1 MTALPGFRLPPR
13 VLLFRLRAA
22 ARARHDGD
30 RLSRLAPLSLWRLAR
45 LLALARGHHRIV
57 ELGTAAG
64 WTAYS
69 LALANPRARVKSYDV
84 GLRPGRERYGRLVP
98 ASARERVEFVV
109 RAAEDGPEEPTSCD
123 LLLIDA
129 DHWHPAPREMF
140 DAWYG
145 SVVPGGL
152 VVFDD
157 LAPEYPDVAQTIAE
171 LGLPGER
178 LGRLFVHRKPRA

>member
-1 MTALPGFRLPPR
+1 MTPPRVRLPPR

-22 ARARHDGD
+22 ASARRYHD
-30 RLSRLAPLSLWRLAR
+30 RLSRLAPLSLWRLSR
-45 LLALARGHHRIV
+45 LLALARGRDRIV

-69 LALANPRARVKSYDV
+69 LALANPRARVKSYDL

-98 ASARERVEFVV
+98 ASARERVAFVV
-109 RAAEDGPEEPTSCD
+109 RAAEDGPEQPMSCD

-129 DHWHPAPREMF
+129 DHWEPAPREMF
-140 DAWYG
+140 EAWYG

-157 LAPEYPDVAQTIAE
+157 VAPEYPDVARTIAE
-171 LGLPGER
+171 LDLAGKR
-178 LGRLFVHRKPRA
+178 LGRLFVHTKPA

>member
-1 MTALPGFRLPPR
+1 MRAAPPVRLPPG
-13 VLLFRLRAA
+13 VVLFRLRAIA
-22 ARARHDGD
+22 LALRTRDVSRRSPLSFW
-30 RLSRLAPLSLWRLAR
+30 RLSR
-45 LLALARGHHRIV
+45 LLALARERERIV

-69 LALANPRARVKSYDV
+69 IALANPRARVKTYD
-84 GLRPGRERYGRLVP
+84 REPRAGRDRYRRLVP
-98 ASARERVEFVV
+98 ASALERVELIL
-109 RAAEDGPEEPTSCD
+109 RRGEEGPESPTSCD

-129 DHWHPAPREMF
+129 DHWHPAVRAMF

-157 LAPEYPDVAQTIAE
+157 VAPEFPDVSQTIAD
-171 LGLPGER
+171 LGLSGKR
-178 LGRLFVHRKPRA
+178 FGRLFVHRKPAA

>member
-1 MTALPGFRLPPR
+1 LRPPPVRLPPG
-13 VLLFRLRAA
+13 VLLFRLRAIA
-22 ARARHDGD
+22 LALRTRDISRRSPLSFW
-30 RLSRLAPLSLWRLAR
+30 RLSR
-45 LLALARGHHRIV
+45 LLALARGRDRIV

-69 LALANPRARVKSYDV
+69 LALSNSRARVKTYD
-84 GLRPGRERYGRLVP
+84 RQARAGRDRYRRLVP
-98 ASARERVEFVV
+98 SSALERVDLIL
-109 RAAEDGPEEPTSCD
+109 RRGEDGPESPTSCD

-129 DHWHPAPREMF
+129 DHWQPAVREMF

-157 LAPEYPDVAQTIAE
+157 VAPEFPDVAQTIAD
-171 LGLPGER
+171 LGLSGER
-178 LGRLFVHRKPRA
+178 LGRLFVHVKPAR

>member
-1 MTALPGFRLPPR
+1 MSALRHRLPLS

-22 ARARHDGD
+22 AFARRHDD
-30 RLSRLAPLSLWRLAR
+30 ISRRSPLSIWRLSRLLS
-45 LLALARGHHRIV
+45 LARGRNRIV

-69 LALANPRARVKSYDV
+69 LALANPHARVKTYDV
-84 GLRPGRERYGRLVP
+84 GLRPGRERYRRMVRP
-98 ASARERVEFVV
+98 SALERVEFVL
-109 RAAEDGPEEPTSCD
+109 RRAEDGPEEATSCD

-129 DHWHPAPREMF
+129 DHWHPAPRKMF
-140 DAWYG
+140 EAWYD

-157 LAPEYPDVAQTIAE
+157 VAPQFPDVARTISE
-171 LGLPGER
+171 LGLSGER
-178 LGRLFVHRKPRA
+178 LGRLFVHEKPL

>member
-1 MTALPGFRLPPR
+1 MRPSPVRLPPD
-13 VLLFRLRAA
+13 VILFRLRAIA
-22 ARARHDGD
+22 LALRTRDISRRSPLSFW
-30 RLSRLAPLSLWRLAR
+30 RLSR
-45 LLALARGHHRIV
+45 LLALARGRDRIV

-69 LALANPRARVKSYDV
+69 LALSNPRARVKTYDRV
-84 GLRPGRERYGRLVP
+84 ARAGRDRYRRLVP
-98 ASARERVEFVV
+98 SSALERVDLIL
-109 RAAEDGPEEPTSCD
+109 RRGEDGPESPTSCD

-129 DHWHPAPREMF
+129 DHWQPAVREMF

-157 LAPEYPDVAQTIAE
+157 VAPEFPDVAQTIAD
-171 LGLPGER
+171 LGLSGER
-178 LGRLFVHRKPRA
+178 LGRLFVHVKPTR

>member
-1 MTALPGFRLPPR
+1 MSALRVRLPPR
-13 VLLFRLRAA
+13 VLLFRLRAIVLA
-22 ARARHDGD
+22 LRTHDGKH
-30 RLSRLAPLSLWRLAR
+30 RRAPLSVWRLAR
-45 LLALARGHHRIV
+45 LLALARGRERIV

-69 LALANPRARVKSYDV
+69 FALANSRARVKTYDIRM
-84 GLRPGRERYGRLVP
+84 RPGRDRYRRLVS
-98 ASARERVEFVV
+98 ASALERVEFVL
-109 RAAEDGPEEPTSCD
+109 RRGEEGPKEPMNCD

-129 DHWHPAPREMF
+129 DHRQPAVREMF

-157 LAPEYPDVAQTIAE
+157 VAPEFPDVARTISE
-171 LGLPGER
+171 LGLSGER
-178 LGRLFVHRKPRA
+178 LGRLFVHEKPL

>member
-1 MTALPGFRLPPR
+1 LRPPPVRLPPG
-13 VLLFRLRAA
+13 VLLFRLRAIA
-22 ARARHDGD
+22 LALRTRDIN
-30 RLSRLAPLSLWRLAR
+30 RRAPLSFWRLSR
-45 LLALARGHHRIV
+45 LLALARGRDRIV

-69 LALANPRARVKSYDV
+69 LALSNPRARVKTYD
-84 GLRPGRERYGRLVP
+84 REARAGRDRYRRLVP
-98 ASARERVEFVV
+98 AAALERVDLIL
-109 RAAEDGPEEPTSCD
+109 RRGEDGPESPTSCD

-129 DHWHPAPREMF
+129 DHWHPAVREMF

-157 LAPEYPDVAQTIAE
+157 VAPEFPDVAQTIAD
-171 LGLPGER
+171 LGLSGER
-178 LGRLFVHRKPRA
+178 LGRLFVHVKPAR

>member
-1 MTALPGFRLPPR
+1 MRALRVRLPPR
-13 VLLFRLRAA
+13 VLLFRFRAIA
-22 ARARHDGD
+22 LARRTEDRSRRSPLSIW
-30 RLSRLAPLSLWRLAR
+30 RLSR
-45 LLALARGHHRIV
+45 LLALARGRDRIV

-69 LALANPRARVKSYDV
+69 LALANPRARVTTYD
-84 GLRPGRERYGRLVP
+84 REPRAGRDRYRRLVQ
-98 ASARERVEFVV
+98 ASAFERVELVL
-109 RAAEDGPEEPTSCD
+109 RRGEEGPERPTTCD

-129 DHWHPAPREMF
+129 DHWHPAVREMF

-157 LAPEYPDVAQTIAE
+157 VAPQFPDVAQTIAD
-171 LGLPGER
+171 LGLSGER
-178 LGRLFVHRKPRA
+178 LGRLFVHQKPAA